1 MYHMRKNLVDYF
13 MGIMQ
18 NGGLYYIF
26 DLTAKVSYKCVPNC
40 YHHLVRVCGNIPI
53 DWCGNKIDAIKRKPK
68 IK

>member
-1 MYHMRKNLVDYF
+1 

-18 NGGLYYIF
+18 NGGLYYTF
-26 DLTAKVSYKCVPNC
+26 DLTAKVSYKYVPNC
-40 YHHLVRVCGNIPI
+40 YHHLVRVCGNIEI